1 LTKLGTESEDPLS
14 WYENEED
21 SSEKCPCLLEAID
34 QITLSP
40 RSVSE
45 GGRIPISKVFSPPK
59 KKDEGDE
66 DEEGVIVMGRMIG
79 SSSFRTN
86 SILSLTPPPSN
97 LPLL

>member
-1 LTKLGTESEDPLS
+1 
-14 WYENEED
+14 
-21 SSEKCPCLLEAID
+21 
-34 QITLSP
+34 
-40 RSVSE
+40 
-45 GGRIPISKVFSPPK
+45 VFSPPK

-97 LPLL
+97 LPVMNFDNQEGEIEKYEVKVKSIEKFG